1 MIARDSFSHEGRA
14 NTAAMERRSGSLAPR
29 SAHLPASGS
38 DVLAELLSSRV
49 RAAVLGFLVARED
62 ARFSLTELARHLE
75 LPISSVQHECYKLE
89 RLKVL
94 RGRREGVSRRYWLD
108 HDTPFVRVLI
118 DLVIAVVGREQLLAY
133 AMADFAGLHG
143 ALLMVASTPSLVLV
157 GELGLEEL
165 EAAQERTAAI
175 FAVSVNAVDLAFFRP
190 AEWQEHCADDHPF
203 VQRLRQSEVTVVMGD
218 DTVWPA

>member
-1 MIARDSFSHEGRA
+1 MILSGSSSLEGREHSA
-14 NTAAMERRSGSLAPR
+14 TMATR
-29 SAHLPASGS
+29 SASRSASGL

-62 ARFSLTELARHLE
+62 ARFSLTELARHLA

-89 RLKVL
+89 RLHVL

-108 HDTPFVRVLI
+108 RDTPFVRELI
-118 DLVIAVVGREQLLAY
+118 DLVLAVAGREQLLAY
-133 AMADFAGLHG
+133 AMLDFDGLHG
-143 ALLMVASTPSLVLV
+143 ALLTVDTTPSLVLV

-175 FAVSVNAVDLAFFRP
+175 FDVSVTAVDLAFFRP
-190 AEWQEHCADDHPF
+190 AEWQEHCANDHP
-203 VQRLRQSEVTVVMGD
+203 VVEHLRNADVTVVAGD
-218 DTVWPA
+218 GAIWPA

>member
-1 MIARDSFSHEGRA
+1 
-14 NTAAMERRSGSLAPR
+14 MERRSGSLAPR
-29 SAHLPASGS
+29 SAPVSTSGL

-75 LPISSVQHECYKLE
+75 LSISSVQHECYKLE

-94 RGRREGVSRRYWLD
+94 RGRREGVSRRYWLERE
-108 HDTPFVRVLI
+108 TPFVRELI

-133 AMADFAGLHG
+133 AMLDFAGLRG
-143 ALLMVASTPSLVLV
+143 ALLTVASTPSLVLV

-175 FAVSVNAVDLAFFRP
+175 FDVSVTAVDLAFFRP
-190 AEWQEHCADDHPF
+190 AEWREHCASNHP
-203 VQRLRQSEVTVVMGD
+203 VVERLRQSDVTVIAGD
-218 DTVWPA
+218 AAVWPA